1 MAILSHNSP
10 KFLYSLVFVDLAG
23 SSDFFFFNVAVMSM
37 DAWGFEKVMKKGISK
52 KGKMS

>member
-1 MAILSHNSP
+1 MAILLYNSS

-23 SSDFFFFNVAVMSM
+23 SGDFFFFNVALMST
-37 DAWGFEKVMKKGISK
+37 DAWGFEKVMEKGISK